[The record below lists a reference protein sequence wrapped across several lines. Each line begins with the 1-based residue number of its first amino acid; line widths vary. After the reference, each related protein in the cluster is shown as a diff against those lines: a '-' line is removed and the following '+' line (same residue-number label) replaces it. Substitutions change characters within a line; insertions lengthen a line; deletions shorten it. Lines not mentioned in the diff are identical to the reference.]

1 MAHGRAAAAA
11 RILNLKPQAGD
22 HTGEAACALQVLE
35 AVLANRLEVRVVRVG
50 TATVVVAGTELADN
64 EVGGDGHTIVEALV
78 ACAAD
83 MVRFDERRHQ
93 RPDVEPQPEPEEA
106 TLWNW

>member
-11 RILNLKPQAGD
+11 RILNLKPHTSD
-22 HTGEAACALQVLE
+22 PTGEAACALQVLE

-50 TATVVVAGTELADN
+50 TATVVVAGTELSDN
-64 EVGGDGHTIVEALV
+64 EVGGDGATVIEALV
-78 ACAAD
+78 SCAAD

-93 RPDVEPQPEPEEA
+93 RPDVEPAAEEEP